1 MCFNTKLKTKGEKM
15 KKTYFVSGIV
25 ITCLLLLSSCDLNWG
40 GGGGGG
46 QDHDADVI
54 LRGTISEDM
63 TLYADQDILLAGQTF
78 VDSGVTLTIEAG
90 SLIKALPDDGQ
101 GLAPCLVI
109 KRGAK
114 IIAEGTQSDPITF
127 TSYLPD
133 SEKKSGSWGGLIL
146 LGNAPVNTAGGEAF
160 VEGIVGVPYGG
171 NDPTDDSGILKYV
184 RVWYGGRSIGQ
195 DNEINGITLAGV
207 GNGTTVEYCEVA
219 FNLDDG
225 FEMFGGTV
233 DLKYC
238 SAIFVGDDA
247 FDTDLGY
254 QGRGQFLFA
263 LMGDEDGNRAFEMDN
278 DGSDMDKQPRS
289 HPKFANVTLIGSG
302 DTSVVADDDQVIR
315 LREGTG
321 GDFRNIIIVDGKEY
335 GMRITDAPTLALISD
350 TPGQD
355 ANYIYFSPNN
365 IIYNCKSGQFHG
377 DYGMTA
383 IDTPLVIGADGRETG
398 TSVQVLPALGGP
410 AFQNVDNV
418 IADDFFE
425 QVDFKGAFGTTNW
438 LIGLSWL
445 DENGRF

>member
-1 MCFNTKLKTKGEKM
+1 M
-15 KKTYFVSGIV
+15 KKTYFASGIM
-25 ITCLLLLSSCDLNWG
+25 ITCLLLLNSCNLNWG
-40 GGGGGG
+40 NNGGG
-46 QDHDADVI
+46 QQHDADVI

-109 KRGAK
+109 KRNAK
-114 IIAEGTQSDPITF
+114 IMAEGTQSDPITF
-127 TSYLPD
+127 TSYLPE
-133 SEKKSGSWGGLIL
+133 SEKKSGSWGGLII
-146 LGNAPVNTAGGEAF
+146 LGKAPVNTSGGEAF
-160 VEGIVGVPYGG
+160 VEGLVGVPYGG
-171 NDPTDDSGILKYV
+171 DDPADDSGILKYV

-238 SAIFVGDDA
+238 SALFVGDDA

-254 QGRGQFLFA
+254 QGRGQFLFV
-263 LMGDEDGNRAFEMDN
+263 LMGSEDGNRGFEMDN

-302 DTSVVADDDQVIR
+302 DTSVVTDDDQVIR
-315 LREGTG
+315 LRG
-321 GDFRNIIIVDGKEY
+321 
-335 GMRITDAPTLALISD
+335 
-350 TPGQD
+350 
-355 ANYIYFSPNN
+355 
-365 IIYNCKSGQFHG
+365 
-377 DYGMTA
+377 
-383 IDTPLVIGADGRETG
+383 
-398 TSVQVLPALGGP
+398 
-410 AFQNVDNV
+410 
-418 IADDFFE
+418 
-425 QVDFKGAFGTTNW
+425 
-438 LIGLSWL
+438 
-445 DENGRF
+445 